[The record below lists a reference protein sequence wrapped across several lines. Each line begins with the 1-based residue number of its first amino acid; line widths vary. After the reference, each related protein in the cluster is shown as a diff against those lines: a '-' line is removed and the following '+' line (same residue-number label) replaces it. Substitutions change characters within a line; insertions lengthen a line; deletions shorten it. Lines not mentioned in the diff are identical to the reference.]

1 MCYETNVYLFDITF
15 FCLFV
20 ILTGLDFLDFKLRI
34 YISTCLSIDVY
45 RVRNWKEEFHRFT
58 IFLQDHVNN
67 SILRFECDT

>member
-34 YISTCLSIDVY
+34 YISTCLSKDVSEIE
-45 RVRNWKEEFHRFT
+45 KK
-58 IFLQDHVNN
+58 N
-67 SILRFECDT
+67 SIGSQYSYRIMLIIQF